1 MSMLQGIKAII
12 VNRNLVTTLKNTV
25 DFLLKEPRVEVIIY
39 DQQSTYP
46 PLLEYYKTCSVEVVY
61 SETNGGPHSVWG
73 NDLKEH
79 LEDYFIIADS
89 DCSYEGVPDDWLDV
103 MLNVAKN
110 NMKVGFSLDLDLP
123 ETPLKQSI
131 IDWES
136 KFWINKNEYGWIA
149 DIDTTFALYPP
160 NSPFTYTAI
169 RLDKPYCI
177 KHIPWYLNE
186 ITEEWKYYLEHAS
199 GVSSWG
205 SKLKKQLT

>member
-1 MSMLQGIKAII
+1 VKAII
-12 VNRNLVTTLKNTV
+12 VNRNLLSTLKETV
-25 DFLLKEPRVEVIIY
+25 EFLSKESRVDVIIY

-46 PLLEYYKTCSVEVVY
+46 PLLEYYKTCPAEIVY
-61 SETNGGPHSVWG
+61 AKTNGGPHSVWS
-73 NDLKEH
+73 NDLKHH
-79 LEDYFIIADS
+79 LKDYFIIADS

-103 MLNVAKN
+103 MLNIAKDN
-110 NMKVGFSLDLDLP
+110 VKVGFSLDLDLP
-123 ETPLKQSI
+123 ETPLRQNI

-136 KFWINKNEYGWIA
+136 KFWVNKNEHGWIA

-160 NSPFTYTAI
+160 NSPFTYRAI

-186 ITEEWKYYLEHAS
+186 IPEEWKYYLEHAS
-199 GVSSWG
+199 SVSSWG